1 MNRTERLYAVAELL
15 RSAGSEPTS
24 AADLATQLSVS
35 TRTIER
41 DITTLQEAG
50 LAVQS
55 STGRHGGYTLV
66 EDHGLSPLH
75 ITPAEAAAMALAL
88 ARNPEGPLADA
99 GRSAR
104 RKLMAA
110 MAASD
115 PQGARHLANRLQAL
129 GGEVAAVLQDAVAD
143 QQVVELR
150 YRGPDGTVSA
160 RVVEPI
166 GLITR
171 HRVWYLVAWCRMA
184 DDHRSFRLDRLEEA
198 VATGERAPDRDSD
211 SDEAGR
217 STRLF

>member
-1 MNRTERLYAVAELL
+1 MNRTERLYAVVELL
-15 RSAGSEPTS
+15 RGAAPEATS

-35 TRTIER
+35 SRTIER

-50 LAVQS
+50 LTIS
-55 STGRHGGYTLV
+55 SAPGRNGGYVLT

-75 ITPAEAAAMALAL
+75 ITAAEASAMAVAL

-110 MAASD
+110 MAAAD

-129 GGEVAAVLQDAVAD
+129 GGAVAAVLQDAVAD
-143 QQVVELR
+143 QEVVELR

-160 RVVEPI
+160 RFVEPI

-171 HRVWYLVAWCRMA
+171 HRVWYLVAWCRTV

-198 VATGERAPDRDSD
+198 RATGERAPDREGDPG
-211 SDEAGR
+211 ETGR
-217 STRLF
+217 TTRLF